1 MSKKIER
8 NKMKK
13 WFFNMKNKIKILE
26 KIRKINKMI
35 NLKKEKNLMKT

>member
-1 MSKKIER
+1 MCKKIER

-13 WFFNMKNKIKILE
+13 WFFYKKNKIKILK
-26 KIRKINKMI
+26 KIRKIHKMI